1 MDAVGFLLLRY
12 ADVHRLMVEDL
23 LSGPSEAQVRGR
35 PHPAVNPIAWLLW
48 HTARIEDV
56 GVNRLLADRP
66 QVLDDG
72 WEKRL
77 AVARRDVGTGM
88 TAAEVD
94 DLCARIDLEGLRS
107 YWAAVTARTLDVVN
121 APHGIDL
128 ETPVDAARVQR
139 VAVAEGAVGPHA
151 GWLAEFWA
159 SGRNQGWVLGQVALL
174 HVYGHWFDARVTKGL
189 WGFASP

>member
-1 MDAVGFLLLRY
+1 MDAIGFLLLRY
-12 ADVHRLMVEDL
+12 ADVHRFMLEEL
-23 LSGPSEAQVRGR
+23 LTGPSSAQVRRR

-72 WEKRL
+72 WMERL

-94 DLCARIDLEGLRS
+94 ALSAAIDVDGLRG
-107 YWAAVTARTLDVVN
+107 YWAAVTARTLGVVETLRDVDLD
-121 APHGIDL
+121 APL
-128 ETPVDAARVQR
+128 DAARVQR
-139 VAVAEGAVGPHA
+139 VAGAEGAVAPA
-151 GWLAEFWA
+151 AAWLGEFWA
-159 SGRNQGWVLGQVALL
+159 SGRSRAWVLGQVALL

-189 WGFASP
+189 WGFRSP